1 VGRAGPSFTFAFW
14 RAALSPAQITDL
26 SNAIRTVVSANAF
39 DTNVMTGSD
48 GAVVCVGGEAVDHGV
63 GVGVFHVR

>member
-1 VGRAGPSFTFAFW
+1 
-14 RAALSPAQITDL
+14 LSPAQITDL